1 MYYIIY
7 FNFFRGLGEIFDQKK
22 KKRWN
27 IIFYL
32 KSEKNKL
39 GGC

>member
-22 KKRWN
+22 KKKGE
-27 IIFYL
+27 ILLFT
-32 KSEKNKL
+32 
-39 GGC
+39 